1 MELAPPLR
9 FGGALS
15 RDAARR
21 AIAARKLTGQGGR
34 LQKQQPLARSSQQPL
49 ARRSQLEPRQCSRN
63 RTPTFTLFPPRA
75 AQKVA
80 ARKPSSQIQ
89 ARTTPRFAKMSVQA
103 AQIKGKLSQPLA
115 RKPGVAQKRKAPQ
128 LTPAARCQFRKVFD
142 GRVSETEHLEYHSGF
157 KGFCIRCDVQKRRKV
172 YEACARHEGGSWLAT
187 GVRNGLWGIG
197 CAECAR
203 FLASGRQL
211 PDNARFSKF
220 ANFQFRP
227 RCGFRARAI
236 IEQHSESESHN
247 SNKPQTSHT

>member
-1 MELAPPLR
+1 M
-9 FGGALS
+9 S
-15 RDAARR
+15 MQAARM
-21 AIAARKLTGQGGR
+21 
-34 LQKQQPLARSSQQPL
+34 
-49 ARRSQLEPRQCSRN
+49 E
-63 RTPTFTLFPPRA
+63 
-75 AQKVA
+75 
-80 ARKPSSQIQ
+80 
-89 ARTTPRFAKMSVQA
+89 
-103 AQIKGKLSQPLA
+103 GKRSQPLA

-172 YEACARHEGGSWLAT
+172 YEACAWHKGGSWLAT
-187 GVRNGLWGIG
+187 GVRNGLWGLG

-227 RCGFRARAI
+227 RSGFRCRAI
-236 IEQHSESESHN
+236 MEQHTKSEAHRLVCGLRRKLGDVPSV
-247 SNKPQTSHT
+247 PQPLACPEIMCQAKASDQALPAASSSVAASDAALLRGECAVPSGVERCMGRAVRGVLRCEDWPHHRKEGRKWWRKEGRGKQDSKAPS